1 MLTQDKNEKHSSSP
15 KYAVLGGFKLAPLS
29 YINEFS
35 YIRRTVKNIYS
46 RVRNEPIASL
56 LAVGDCAWVK
66 YPAPWGELA
75 KKKLRHT
82 P

>member
-1 MLTQDKNEKHSSSP
+1 MT
-15 KYAVLGGFKLAPLS
+15 
-29 YINEFS
+29 
-35 YIRRTVKNIYS
+35 IREQFNLYDIIIYS